1 MPVLL
6 TKHLRRPV
14 SSLDEEVASF
24 LRRGEGSFLYV
35 APTRRKLRDLQRE
48 FLSRVPG
55 GIAPAFH
62 LFTLE
67 TLAARLCAILFP
79 PKRFVSGPV
88 QAVLVNEAVLAVEP
102 SLRYFRMRS
111 GQRRLPR
118 GTFHKIITVLNSL
131 KEQGVYRTSLLAE
144 VEAAQQNEF
153 PKLQDLL
160 LISEAYE
167 EILGERF
174 IDAGGLF
181 QQLNLGWD
189 PAVSEPAFRRHF
201 PGVSTLLVTGFD
213 EFSDPELT
221 MLHHLSELSGISTVV
236 SFDYHLENEEVFGH
250 LRENYRKLLAMGF
263 AKTVAP
269 GGPPGTFADHVAR
282 HLFTQAFSGPRFPCR
297 AQVTLLSAVDRQDEV
312 ELIAKAIKRLVHER
326 PGRDLSR
333 ICVAMYKPE
342 RYTNLFREVFERF
355 GIPANITDR
364 YYLDQSPL
372 VIAVLS
378 FLGVKQRN
386 FRLNDIMRALSSPY
400 LDLAAFRKPLD
411 PGNLYDVAM
420 KLKISSGRKAWR
432 TLVGERLAKVAEQ
445 LADETDDI
453 ELSLLRREDGALR
466 KAADDIDAIEEMLAP
481 FAERM
486 SPTEFRERVLDLL
499 ASLRVVDRLLAV
511 PAEEIGMEHLE
522 KDSRAYQKFLTFLDD
537 FLEILALEKHRDAR
551 EPLGF
556 YLDRLRVALSQVR
569 YNVRQRYGYG
579 VAVTS
584 FDETRGIGAE
594 VMMIAGLVDGEF
606 PPVYQ
611 PEIFYSAARRER
623 QERYHLHEHRYLF
636 YQAVTNFSER
646 LFLTYPKSEADAE
659 LVPSSLLH
667 GIVEIADLNDRRGDP
682 LEEFRTFSY
691 SPDDLVQ
698 RLGASIAQALE
709 EGREPAFP
717 DFVTGEIAR
726 TLGQMRRA
734 IPVEQRRTAG
744 DPPPAYGGVIG
755 EAAPAE
761 VRAALEQF
769 RKHVFSVT
777 QLESYGSC
785 PFQFFADK
793 VLRLNGV
800 AEMEE
805 GLSPI
810 ERGGLLHQ
818 LLFEFYVDRRERG
831 LPPLFETDEAGFR
844 QALEDARARAAA
856 KLKEWNI
863 TDVFWDVDQE
873 LILGTNRRKGLLQ
886 EFLEHERERT
896 LRVRP
901 AYFEVGFGSRTG
913 KIADP
918 TLSRKE
924 PVVAGAVSLR
934 GKVDRIDAD
943 EEGRFAII
951 DYKTGVRL
959 AGRKE
964 IDEGIS
970 VQIPLYLYAIEEV
983 LAGSAKRPAAGV
995 AGTYYTLRSPVG
1007 EKLAL
1012 GSAEHW
1018 EEAFN
1023 VGKQSR
1029 ACLASD
1035 EELRSVI
1042 DRTIAFVNRY
1052 VDDIAGGNFPVRPK
1066 HPEKTCSYCAFN
1078 SVCRIKT
1085 HIAIQE
1091 EEEE

>member
-6 TKHLRRPV
+6 TKNLRRPAA
-14 SSLDEEVASF
+14 SLDGEADAF
-24 LRRGEGSFLYV
+24 LRRGDGSFLYV

-67 TLAARLCAILFP
+67 TLAAKLCAILFP

-88 QAVLVNEAVLAVEP
+88 QAVLVNEAILAVEP
-102 SLRYFRMRS
+102 SLKYFRMRS
-111 GQRRLPR
+111 GRRRMPR
-118 GTFHKIITVLNSL
+118 GTFHKIISVLNSL

-144 VEAAQQNEF
+144 IEAAEENEF

-160 LISEAYE
+160 LVSEAYE
-167 EILGERF
+167 EILGSRF

-181 QQLNLGWD
+181 QQLNLEWD
-189 PAVSEPAFRRHF
+189 PARAEPAFRRHF

-221 MLHHLSELSGISTVV
+221 MLYHLSELSGMSTVV

-250 LRENYRKLLAMGF
+250 LRENYRKLLSMGF

-269 GGPPGTFADHVAR
+269 GGQPGTFADHVAR
-282 HLFTQAFSGPRFPCR
+282 HLFTREFAGTRFPCR
-297 AQVTLLSAVDRQDEV
+297 SEVTLLSAADRQEEV
-312 ELIAKAIKRLVHER
+312 ELIAKAIKRLVRDR
-326 PGRDLSR
+326 PERDLSR

-378 FLGVKQRN
+378 FLAVKQRN
-386 FRLNDIMRALSSPY
+386 FRLTDIMRALSSPY
-400 LDLAAFRKPLD
+400 LDLGAFGGALD
-411 PGNLYDVAM
+411 PGNLYDVAT
-420 KLKISSGRKAWR
+420 KLKISSGRSAWR
-432 TLVGERLAKVAEQ
+432 TFIADRLAKVGEL
-445 LADETDDI
+445 LADESDEI
-453 ELSLLRREDGALR
+453 ESAVLRREEASLR
-466 KAADDIDAIEEMLAP
+466 KAAADTDAIEAMLAP

-486 SPTEFRERVLDLL
+486 SPTEFRERVLGLL
-499 ASLRVVDRLLAV
+499 SSLGVVERLLAV
-511 PAEEIGMEHLE
+511 PPEAIGMEHLE

-537 FLEILALEKHRDAR
+537 FLEILALERHRDER
-551 EPLGF
+551 ETLGF

-579 VAVTS
+579 VSVTS
-584 FDETRGIGAE
+584 FDETRGIAAD

-623 QERYHLHEHRYLF
+623 KERYHLHEHRYLF
-636 YQAVTNFSER
+636 YQAVTNFTEH
-646 LFLTYPKSEADAE
+646 LFLSYPRSEGDAE
-659 LVPSSLLH
+659 LVPSSFLH

-682 LEEFRTFSY
+682 LEEYRAFSY

-698 RLGASIAQALE
+698 RLGASIAHSLE
-709 EGREPAFP
+709 EGREPVFP
-717 DFVTGEIAR
+717 DYATGEIAR
-726 TLGQMRRA
+726 TLAQMRRA
-734 IPVEQRRTAG
+734 IPVEQGRAAG
-744 DPPPAYGGVIG
+744 DPAPVYGGLIG
-755 EAAPAE
+755 EAAAPE
-761 VRAALEQF
+761 VRAALEKF
-769 RKHVFSVT
+769 RQHVFSVT

-800 AEMEE
+800 AELEE
-805 GLSPI
+805 GLSAI

-818 LLFEFYVDRRERG
+818 ILFEFYVDRRERG
-831 LPPLFETDEAGFR
+831 LPPLFEEDDAGFR
-844 QALEDARARAAA
+844 RALEEARTRAGA
-856 KLKEWNI
+856 KLREWNI

-886 EFLEHERERT
+886 EFLEHERART
-896 LRVRP
+896 LDVRP
-901 AYFEVGFGSRTG
+901 SYFEVGFGSRTG
-913 KIADP
+913 KISDP
-918 TLSRKE
+918 ALGRKE
-924 PVVAGAVSLR
+924 PVMAGSVALR

-943 EEGRFAII
+943 ADGRFAII
-951 DYKTGVRL
+951 DYKTGSRL

-970 VQIPLYLYAIEEV
+970 VQIPLYLYAVEEV
-983 LAGSAKRPAAGV
+983 LAAGAAGRRPAGV

-1018 EEAFN
+1018 EKAFN
-1023 VGKQSR
+1023 VGKKSNG
-1029 ACLASD
+1029 CVPTD
-1035 EELRSVI
+1035 EELKAVI
-1042 DRTIAFVNRY
+1042 ARTIEFVNGY
-1052 VDDIAGGNFPVRPK
+1052 VDGIAGGNFPVRPK
-1066 HPEKTCSYCAFN
+1066 HPEQVCAYCAFN

-1085 HIAIQE
+1085 QIAIQE
-1091 EEEE
+1091 EEE